1 MIFLII
7 FSVLFALF
15 VVCVL
20 PRLTPPNVGSLTFVN
35 GAVKSGKTTVSLYL
49 AKRDYK
55 SRLFKWK
62 VACFFLP
69 KSKRPE
75 KPIFYSN
82 IPIKGVSYSLL
93 TSDLLRRKTRFAY
106 KSVIYLDEASL
117 VAYKDIWRI
126 PNMEMA
132 LSLFA
137 KLIAHETRGGAMYFN
152 SQAMGDIS
160 VAFRRCVNSYI
171 YVHRLIK
178 WIPFILVACVRE
190 ERYSE
195 DNVAMVQNYDR
206 DIEDPTKYLIIPK
219 HEWKTFDCYCLSK
232 LTDDLPVSNAI
243 EPTPTDLRTDYIINL
258 KETK

>member
-7 FSVLFALF
+7 AIVLIVLFCIF
-15 VVCVL
+15 IL
-20 PRLTPPNVGSLTFVN
+20 PRIKTPNVGSLTFVN
-35 GAVKSGKTTVSLYL
+35 GGVKCGKTTVSLYL

-69 KSKRPE
+69 KSKHPE

-82 IPIKGVSYSLL
+82 IPVKDIPYTLL
-93 TSDLLRRKTRFAY
+93 TADLLKRKTRFAY

-117 VAYKDIWRI
+117 VAYKDVWRV
-126 PNMEMA
+126 PNMEKA
-132 LSLFA
+132 LSDFA
-137 KLIAHETRGGAMYFN
+137 KLIAHETRGGVMYFD

-171 YVHRLIK
+171 YVHHLIK
-178 WIPFILVACVRE
+178 WIPFILVACVHE

-195 DNVAMVQNYDR
+195 DNAAVVQNYDQ
-206 DIEDPTKYLIIPK
+206 DIEDLTKYLIIPK
-219 HEWKTFDCYCLSK
+219 RVWKTFDCYCYSK
-232 LTDDLPVSNAI
+232 LTDDLPSSTTP
-243 EPTPTDLRTDYIINL
+243 EPKPTDLRTDYIIDL
-258 KETK
+258 KEKH